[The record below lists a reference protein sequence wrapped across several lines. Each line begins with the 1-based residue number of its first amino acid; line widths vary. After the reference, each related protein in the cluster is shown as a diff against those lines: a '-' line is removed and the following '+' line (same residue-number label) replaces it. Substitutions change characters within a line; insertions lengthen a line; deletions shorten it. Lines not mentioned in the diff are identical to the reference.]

1 MTMKVIAKVAI
12 EKLRNIEDRGNQTGT
27 YEVWEQNKIKR
38 RKAVKIWKEHCFW
51 GFMSNVDSTKDAF
64 FRLLIK
70 KGPTE
75 ELLFP
80 ERSDELCSQI
90 SY

>member
-1 MTMKVIAKVAI
+1 MKVIFQSKVAI
-12 EKLRNIEDRGNQTGT
+12 EKLRNIENRGNQTGT
-27 YEVWEQNKIKR
+27 YEVWEENKIKR

-51 GFMSNVDSTKDAF
+51 DLISNVDSTKDAF
-64 FRLLIK
+64 FQLLIK

-75 ELLFP
+75 ELFFP
-80 ERSDELCSQI
+80 EKSDALYSYI